1 MGTIVSQR
9 SQPSSG
15 NNQSLWKPKKK
26 TAGQNSPD
34 EGYSPSTT
42 AGSLS
47 LLTSRALSKDVCSG
61 RLHRSKKP
69 WDALT
74 AGRLAPSQGPGEQA
88 GGLPVAH
95 VPETLPRISILRL
108 PLSAVRASLVHVGSL
123 CCPCRVT
130 VPLRRASTLLPYRG
144 SCLLVGVPT
153 LRAGWYDTDTV

>member
-1 MGTIVSQR
+1 M
-9 SQPSSG
+9 
-15 NNQSLWKPKKK
+15 
-26 TAGQNSPD
+26 
-34 EGYSPSTT
+34 
-42 AGSLS
+42 
-47 LLTSRALSKDVCSG
+47 SKEP
-61 RLHRSKKP
+61 R
-69 WDALT
+69 DALT

-153 LRAGWYDTDTV
+153 LRAGWYDTDAVRQGLVLLLQGMSLQHCRQALPPGLVALRAEACTPCLSHPSG